1 MNPIEAFIKSVY
13 EEQIKRK
20 PTFDEKMQEHIKR
33 ELERLVE
40 EANRLKEEKISN
52 DEND

>member
-1 MNPIEAFIKSVY
+1 MNPVEAFIKSVY

-20 PTFDEKMQEHIKR
+20 PTFDDKMQEHIKH

-40 EANRLKEEKISN
+40 EAKKLREEKISN
-52 DEND
+52 DETV